1 MKLNEKGCGKVI
13 DWYAEQDQVVTWKSA
28 PKIDFDYD
36 DFEDYHG
43 EVVLS
48 VDDAEEIVQ
57 YLWDTVG
64 MISVSKKRGKAI
76 DNFIKKVWQVKAK
89 VTKGVKNEA
98 E

>member
-1 MKLNEKGCGKVI
+1 M
-13 DWYAEQDQVVTWKSA
+13 
-28 PKIDFDYD
+28 
-36 DFEDYHG
+36 
-43 EVVLS
+43 S

-76 DNFIKKVWQVKAK
+76 DNFIKKVRQVKVM